1 MADQPLEELLASALA
16 ALAGSKHKLA
26 DVTADA
32 PGLYA
37 LHGGPDAWHDLGL
50 GQSPTNTALFV
61 AKFADLKDLQLLT
74 TGRTGQSTVRRTFA
88 ALLRDHLELRG
99 LPRSQTKPADLG
111 DYALSDEHD
120 ALLTTWMTDRLEI
133 AIWPQPPECTNLG
146 DVEVA
151 VLKKWSPP
159 LNLRD
164 TRSTMGA
171 KVTTARKLMA
181 ADARAWARER
191 GHKL

>member
-16 ALAGSKHKLA
+16 TLSGPRHKLA
-26 DVTADA
+26 DAAADA

-37 LHGGPDAWHDLGL
+37 LHGRPESWLDLGL

-61 AKFADLKDLQLLT
+61 AKFEDLRDLQLLT
-74 TGRTGQSTVRRTFA
+74 AGRSAQSTVRRTFA

-99 LPRSQTKPADLG
+99 LPRNQKKPEQLN

-120 ALLTTWMTDRLEI
+120 ALLTTWMTDHLEI

-146 DVEVA
+146 DIEVA

-171 KVTTARKLMA
+171 KVTTARKQMA